1 MHQQVVQQNTNMNPV
16 YPAQNSQIGTNYNP
30 QMQQNYQINSYQA
43 QQINAPGFTKN
54 YKTVACKYF
63 HR

>member
-1 MHQQVVQQNTNMNPV
+1 MNPV